1 MKKLI
6 TLLIAAMIAVTLP
19 AHAADRKETVAKES
33 TAQAAAHRA
42 RMRRAAALWLSDMDG
57 TGASAAPS
65 PCRRSDEL
73 CQASPTGAAVAGHP
87 SPTTTISSGAP
98 EEISCPICREL
109 LGTLGLTA
117 VPAYKA
123 VKTQADNTACQ
134 LPCKHCFHVGC
145 IKLWLPTSSVCPLCR
160 RAVDPADGGA
170 APAAP
175 AVPADEFRDFLELA
189 QRALAAI
196 QALAETAPR

>member
-19 AHAADRKETVAKES
+19 ANATDRKETAAKE
-33 TAQAAAHRA
+33 TARRA

-65 PCRRSDEL
+65 PTG
-73 CQASPTGAAVAGHP
+73 PVGAALL

-98 EEISCPICREL
+98 EETSCPICRETI
-109 LGTLGLTA
+109 GTLDPTA

-145 IKLWLPTSSVCPLCR
+145 IKLWLPSSSVCPLCR
-160 RAVDPADGGA
+160 HAVTPEDGGI

-175 AVPADEFRDFLELA
+175 VVPSMDNLIWVITRIPALRALVAAMHADE
-189 QRALAAI
+189 
-196 QALAETAPR
+196 APHE